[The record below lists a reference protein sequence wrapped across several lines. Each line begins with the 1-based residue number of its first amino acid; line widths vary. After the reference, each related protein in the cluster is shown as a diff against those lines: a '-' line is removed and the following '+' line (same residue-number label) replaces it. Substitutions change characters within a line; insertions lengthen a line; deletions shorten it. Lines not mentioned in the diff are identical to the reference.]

1 MKIHLLIPILALSLS
16 PIAMR
21 GQAQNGKSE
30 GSSEQ
35 AQELIDDY
43 NFDEAIS
50 VVQKEL
56 TTAQRKKKPTA
67 GLEAQLHQAQLGAN
81 MLGGTEKIVFID
93 SMVVPRKQ
101 FLSRFHLSEGCG
113 KVDVPARLLESLSSM
128 NTGFSAYQNELED
141 RIIFTVHDNKGRSRL
156 YTADRLDNS
165 WSKPRPL
172 PGLEGDSIQDFPY
185 LMPDGVTL
193 YYAAQGEKSLGGYDI
208 FVTRYDTETQQYLQP
223 ENIGMPFNSPAND
236 YLYVIDEQAQIGW
249 FVTDRNQPDDTVCI
263 YRFIPNASREIY
275 ERTGENEEQIR
286 SAAQIRSIKES
297 QNQKTTEI
305 AAALERLKSIG
316 QESESDG
323 LGNFRF
329 VINDTKVYTSLSQ
342 FRQARAREMAANWTE
357 KNEELNAAAQQ
368 LDTLRIQFHE
378 QPGSTLRE
386 RILRLEPMVRQ
397 LEEEVAGLAKEIRK
411 IELQ

>member
-67 GLEAQLHQAQLGAN
+67 GLEAQLHQAQLGAT

-128 NTGFSAYQNELED
+128 NTGRQQGCSLWK
-141 RIIFTVHDNKGRSRL
+141 ISWKRSW
-156 YTADRLDNS
+156 A
-165 WSKPRPL
+165 
-172 PGLEGDSIQDFPY
+172 
-185 LMPDGVTL
+185 
-193 YYAAQGEKSLGGYDI
+193 
-208 FVTRYDTETQQYLQP
+208 
-223 ENIGMPFNSPAND
+223 
-236 YLYVIDEQAQIGW
+236 
-249 FVTDRNQPDDTVCI
+249 I
-263 YRFIPNASREIY
+263 YWMN
-275 ERTGENEEQIR
+275 T
-286 SAAQIRSIKES
+286 
-297 QNQKTTEI
+297 
-305 AAALERLKSIG
+305 
-316 QESESDG
+316 
-323 LGNFRF
+323 
-329 VINDTKVYTSLSQ
+329 
-342 FRQARAREMAANWTE
+342 M
-357 KNEELNAAAQQ
+357 
-368 LDTLRIQFHE
+368 
-378 QPGSTLRE
+378 
-386 RILRLEPMVRQ
+386 
-397 LEEEVAGLAKEIRK
+397 
-411 IELQ
+411 